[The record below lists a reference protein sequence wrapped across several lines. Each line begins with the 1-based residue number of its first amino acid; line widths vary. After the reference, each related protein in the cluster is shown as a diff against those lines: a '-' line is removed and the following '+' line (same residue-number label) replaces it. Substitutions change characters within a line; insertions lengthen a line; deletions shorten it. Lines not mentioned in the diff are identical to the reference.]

1 MGFGTFGSFII
12 MIRML
17 ASHLV
22 AAESALSFG
31 EEVNAKVEAERI
43 TGPCADWMWLLASAV
58 AATGTGSVA
67 ATGTGSAA
75 VTVATATRIA
85 RRIAVQVRRAVASL
99 TNRNIYKCIICNQ

>member
-1 MGFGTFGSFII
+1 
-12 MIRML
+12 ML

-22 AAESALSFG
+22 AANTALRFG

-43 TGPCADWMWLLASAV
+43 SGPSADWMWLLASAV
-58 AATGTGSVA
+58 AAAGTGT
-67 ATGTGSAA
+67 AA

-85 RRIAVQVRRAVASL
+85 RRIAVQVRRVVASL

>member
-1 MGFGTFGSFII
+1 MGFGTCGSFII

-43 TGPCADWMWLLASAV
+43 ERLAADWMWLLASAV
-58 AATGTGSVA
+58 AAAGTGT
-67 ATGTGSAA
+67 AA
-75 VTVATATRIA
+75 VTVAIATRIA

>member
-1 MGFGTFGSFII
+1 

-43 TGPCADWMWLLASAV
+43 ERLAADWMWLLASAV
-58 AATGTGSVA
+58 AAAGTGT
-67 ATGTGSAA
+67 AA
-75 VTVATATRIA
+75 VTVARTGIATRIT

-99 TNRNIYKCIICNQ
+99 TMKRYTSVLDATNEHSTHTW

>member
-1 MGFGTFGSFII
+1 

-58 AATGTGSVA
+58 AATGTGS
-67 ATGTGSAA
+67 AA